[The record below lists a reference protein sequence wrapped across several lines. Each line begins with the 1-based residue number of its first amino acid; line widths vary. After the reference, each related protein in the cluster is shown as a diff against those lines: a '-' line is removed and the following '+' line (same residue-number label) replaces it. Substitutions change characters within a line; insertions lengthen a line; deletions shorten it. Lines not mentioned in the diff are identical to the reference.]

1 MRHMITPN
9 NFQWS
14 DNPEPH
20 KQRTC
25 AIIKEHPEIRNLIG
39 RNPYTFLI
47 ILFCVAVQLVLAY
60 VLQDK
65 SWWFVFGAAY
75 VIGAFSCH
83 TLFVCIHECAHNL
96 VFKAKSSNKI
106 AAIIANL
113 PMVLPSAISF
123 QKYHIKH
130 HSFQGVEELDG
141 DMPYHW
147 EARLINNSA
156 FGKAIWLL
164 LYPLFQMLR
173 PARLKE
179 ISLFDTWTIVNM
191 VVEVAFIAVLVY
203 FLGPKAFVF
212 LLASFFFSVGLHP
225 LGARWVQE
233 HYLTHGDQE
242 TKSYYGPLNTVNLNV
257 GYHNEHHDF
266 PSIPWNN
273 LPKLKAIGGVYYDS
287 LHSHKSYTILLFQFL
302 FSKELSVF
310 SRMARANRGK
320 TKLNDMTMYDVETS
334 KDLLAKEA

>member
-1 MRHMITPN
+1 MTKLN
-9 NFQWS
+9 NFVWN
-14 DNPEPH
+14 DAAEPH
-20 KQRTC
+20 KQRTKE
-25 AIIKEHPEIRNLIG
+25 IIKLHPEIRNLIG

-47 ILFCVAVQLVLAY
+47 ILLCVGVQLALAY
-60 VLQDK
+60 YLQDK
-65 SWWFVFGAAY
+65 SWWLVVGAAY
-75 VIGAFSCH
+75 FIGAFACH

-96 VFKAKSSNKI
+96 VFKKRYMNTI
-106 AAIIANL
+106 AGIIANL
-113 PMVLPSAISF
+113 PMVLPSAVSF

-141 DMPYHW
+141 DMPNHW

-164 LYPLFQMLR
+164 FYPLFQMLR

-179 ISLFDTWTIVNM
+179 ISIIDTWTVINI
-191 VVEVAFIAVLVY
+191 VVEITFMGFLVY
-203 FLGPKAFVF
+203 FLGIKALIF

-233 HYLTHGDQE
+233 HYLTHGEQE
-242 TKSYYGPLNTVNLNV
+242 TKSYYGPLNTINLNV

-273 LPKLKAIGGVYYDS
+273 LPKLKQIGGIYYDS

-302 FSKELSVF
+302 FNKELSVF
-310 SRMARANRGK
+310 SRIARANRGK
-320 TKLNDMTMYDVETS
+320 TKLNDMDMYDVEKS
-334 KDLLAKEA
+334 KILLNSEV